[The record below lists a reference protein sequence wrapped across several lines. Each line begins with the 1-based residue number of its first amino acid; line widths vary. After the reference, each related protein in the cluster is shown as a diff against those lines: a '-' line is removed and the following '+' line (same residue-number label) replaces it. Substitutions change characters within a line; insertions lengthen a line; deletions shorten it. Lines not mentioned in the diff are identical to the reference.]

1 MIDVNLNREI
11 EVLFSSIDPTLKN
24 KAISFAAG
32 AAIGRK
38 MPIPNDKLQ
47 GSDEQYNIEL
57 IQQSNKYISII
68 NELILVD
75 VPYTKAVLKAVYGVR
90 YKARYPD
97 SIITSEN
104 ECITCDLFDIP
115 SLFKDVC
122 TEGLNQVKKQIVA
135 SIDLIASALISYD
148 GDTIDTDIPVE

>member
-11 EVLFSSIDPTLKN
+11 EVLFSGIDPTLKN

-104 ECITCDLFDIP
+104 ECITCDLFDIHP
-115 SLFKDVC
+115 SSKMSAQKDL
-122 TEGLNQVKKQIVA
+122 TKSRNRSSQ
-135 SIDLIASALISYD
+135 ALISLLQL
-148 GDTIDTDIPVE
+148 